1 MDNLELHKKESEYEC
16 MYKFL
21 FKLNKD
27 LLDLNAIELDDK
39 SLSIFNN
46 IDDNQDII
54 FINQKDEEKKFKI
67 NKSEK
72 LINGRGIK
80 TFFKKYS
87 SEYIFM
93 ELIEDNKFKVHAE
106 ENIPKGFS
114 KSFVMNSEHQERLS
128 EILNDLNCMKTSDE
142 KWFDIYHKAQS
153 FSLNTKDDKL
163 MCLPYLREL
172 QLFDYQLK
180 TVKSAINRFK
190 GRVLFCD
197 EVGLGKTIEAG
208 MTMMEYVTRG
218 LARKILILV
227 PPSLVEQWY
236 TEMKRKFNLDFIKAD
251 DAEFKSMGDE
261 AWNNYD
267 KVIASINT
275 AKRKNNSTVI
285 SKIHYDLV
293 IVDEAHHLKN
303 RNTIAWKFIN
313 TLNKKYIFLLTATP
327 VQNKLDE
334 LYNLITLLKPGQLK
348 TYSYFKNNFV
358 EDKEGIEAKNVDRL
372 RSLLSGVMI
381 RNKRSDVDIKF
392 TKRKA
397 ITYSLNLSV
406 EEQKLYDEISNYIRK
421 IYFSNTPSTLTKFML
436 KKLQEQM
443 GSSIHSAVSTL
454 DKYSENETLS
464 KKDKEIFKD
473 FSNRAHNILL
483 NEDYSN
489 SKINQ
494 VHKIITELNDKVLIF
509 TKYKATQKFIVDYLK
524 NSGFLVAEFHG
535 GLKRKEKEEQVTYF
549 KEKAQ
554 IFVCT
559 EAGGEGRNL
568 QFCNA
573 MINYDLPWNPMAIEQ
588 RIGRIHRVG
597 QTRDVF
603 VYNLASQNTV
613 EYYILEL
620 LDKKINMFELVVGEV
635 DMILG
640 DIEED
645 TDFSEII
652 MNTWINSK
660 DMDTMNEE
668 IEKLGEQLLDNK
680 RKYIKM
686 KDLDD
691 KLFGNSFKSDDI

>member
-1 MDNLELHKKESEYEC
+1 

-27 LLDLNAIELDDK
+27 LLDLGAIELNDQT
-39 SLSIFNN
+39 LAIFNN
-46 IDDNQDII
+46 IEDLEPIF
-54 FINQKDEEKKFKI
+54 FINEKGEEKKFKI

-72 LINGRGIK
+72 LLQGRGIK
-80 TFFKKYS
+80 GFFKKYS
-87 SEYIFM
+87 AEYVFISPIGEKQFKIYHM
-93 ELIEDNKFKVHAE
+93 NK
-106 ENIPKGFS
+106 PSKGF
-114 KSFVMNSEHQERLS
+114 FRQFPINMDNQEKLE
-128 EILNDLNCMKTSDE
+128 EILLSLNNMKNGDE
-142 KWFDIYHKAQS
+142 KWFHNYHTSQS
-153 FSLNTKDDKL
+153 FNLNAKNDEL
-163 MCLPYLREL
+163 MCLPYLRDL

-197 EVGLGKTIEAG
+197 EVGLGKTVEAG

-218 LARKILILV
+218 LVRKILILV

-236 TEMKRKFNLDFIKAD
+236 TEMKRKFNLDFIRAD
-251 DAEFKSMGDE
+251 DPKFKAMGDE
-261 AWNNYD
+261 AWNHYD
-267 KVIASINT
+267 KVIASIST
-275 AKRKNNSTVI
+275 AKRKNNSAFI

-303 RNTIAWKFIN
+303 RNTLAWKFVN
-313 TLNKKYIFLLTATP
+313 SLQKKYIFLLTATP
-327 VQNKLDE
+327 VQNKLEE

-358 EDKEGIEAKNVDRL
+358 VDKEGIEAKNIHRL
-372 RSLLSGVMI
+372 RNLLSGVII

-392 TKRKA
+392 TKRRA
-397 ITYSLNLSV
+397 ITYSLTLSDL
-406 EEQKLYDEISNYIRK
+406 EQNLYDEISTFIREKYLNNTTK
-421 IYFSNTPSTLTKFML
+421 ILTKFML
-436 KKLQEQM
+436 KNLQEQM
-443 GSSIHSAVSTL
+443 GSSIHASISTL
-454 DKYSENETLS
+454 NKYAENEKLHMEDQEILKNFS
-464 KKDKEIFKD
+464 K
-473 FSNRAHNILL
+473 RANGII
-483 NEDYSN
+483 NTKNYSN
-489 SKINQ
+489 NKIQQ
-494 VHKIITELNDKVLIF
+494 VLKIIHEVNDKVLIF
-509 TKYKATQKFIVDYLK
+509 TKYRATQKFIVDYLT
-524 NSGFLVAEFHG
+524 NEGFLVAQFHG
-535 GLKRKEKEEQVTYF
+535 GLKRKDKEEQVRYF
-549 KEKAQ
+549 KDKAQ
-554 IFVCT
+554 VFVCT

-613 EYYILEL
+613 EHYILEL

-652 MNTWINSK
+652 MNTWVQSK
-660 DMDTMNEE
+660 DMTMMNEE

-686 KDLDD
+686 KNLDD
-691 KLFGNSFKSDDI
+691 ELFGDSFKVPKGSES

>member
-1 MDNLELHKKESEYEC
+1 

-27 LLDLNAIELDDK
+27 LLDLSAIELDDK

-46 IDDNQDII
+46 IEDNEQII
-54 FINQKDEEKKFKI
+54 FTNEKDEEKNFKI

-72 LINGRGIK
+72 LLHGRGIK
-80 TFFKKYS
+80 SFFKKYS
-87 SEYIFM
+87 TEHIF
-93 ELIEDNKFKVHAE
+93 IEPLEEKKFKVYDIE
-106 ENIPKGFS
+106 KSSTTFFKQFQTNIEN
-114 KSFVMNSEHQERLS
+114 QERL
-128 EILNDLNCMKTSDE
+128 EEVINALNNMKTGDE
-142 KWFDIYHKAQS
+142 KWFDIYHIAQS

-180 TVKSAINRFK
+180 TVKAAINRFK

-197 EVGLGKTIEAG
+197 EVGLGKTVEAG

-218 LARKILILV
+218 LTRKILILV

-236 TEMKRKFNLDFIKAD
+236 TEMKRKFNLDFIRAD
-251 DAEFKSMGDE
+251 DPKFKSMGDE
-261 AWNNYD
+261 AWHHYD
-267 KVIASINT
+267 KVIASIST
-275 AKRKNNSTVI
+275 AKRQSNSALI

-293 IVDEAHHLKN
+293 VVDEAHHLKN
-303 RNTIAWKFIN
+303 RNTVAWKFVN
-313 TLNKKYIFLLTATP
+313 TLQKKYIFLLTATP
-327 VQNKLDE
+327 VQNKLEE

-348 TYSYFKNNFV
+348 TYSYFKKNFMD
-358 EDKEGIEAKNVDRL
+358 DKEGIEAKNVDKL
-372 RSLLSGVMI
+372 RNLLSGVMI

-392 TKRKA
+392 TKRSA
-397 ITYSLNLSV
+397 ITYSLNLPLK
-406 EEQKLYDEISNYIRK
+406 EQELYDNISAFIREK
-421 IYFSNTPSTLTKFML
+421 YFSDTTGTLTKFML

-443 GSSIHSAVSTL
+443 GSSIHCAVSTL
-454 DKYSENETLS
+454 NKYAEHEKLSIDDKQIL
-464 KKDKEIFKD
+464 KD
-473 FSNRAHNILL
+473 FSNNAHDLL
-483 NEDYSN
+483 LDESYSN

-494 VHKIITELNDKVLIF
+494 VLKIINEVNDKVLIF
-509 TKYKATQKFIVDYLK
+509 TKYKATQKFLVDYLK
-524 NSGFLVAEFHG
+524 KTGFLVAEFHG
-535 GLKRKEKEEQVTYF
+535 SLKRKEKETQVTYF

-603 VYNLASQNTV
+603 VYNLAAQNTV
-613 EYYILEL
+613 EHYILEL

-640 DIEED
+640 DIEENAE
-645 TDFSEII
+645 FSEII
-652 MNTWINSK
+652 MSTWVNSK
-660 DMDTMNEE
+660 DMTIMNEE

-680 RKYIKM
+680 RKYVKM

-691 KLFGNSFKSDDI
+691 KLFGNSFKSDDL